1 MDDRIITI
9 RLYRFLSKN
18 ILLALFAFVGLVLF
32 TFLFITARQLSQDKT
47 VTRYVPISLEAFQPY
62 DPYYENKIYLQVP
75 EKIGFVLETLPNTQL
90 RYMETVLPNPNSM
103 YKFTFY
109 LEDTLVGEVSV
120 DTSTGKDVTE
130 LPASVVEHGFTRV
143 LVTPVRGRY
152 FYISYINFITEYDD
166 NAVLKTYPER
176 GFSAV
181 YHSGGAGDPHNIT
194 GIIAYLDGFAG
205 GTLTLTAG
213 AIGVLPVELVSV
225 SNGRSR
231 LAFAAGTI
239 LQPVKDNPGDLTAY
253 TFEGVD
259 PSFTAD
265 PQALALTYRY
275 TDDGIERSAPVYPF
289 KRRYDEVFNGTLIRE
304 TDTTPDFPFINVGED
319 EITFDGT
326 TIQIDKPLILP
337 KGKTVVF
344 QPGQTIDLSDGA
356 FILSY
361 SPLSAVGTEAAPI
374 TVHSS
379 DGTGQ
384 GLVVIK
390 PGDMSRLAHVVFDNL
405 SNPASGIWFL
415 TGAVTFYESDVEITH
430 TSFRNNRSE
439 DALHVLRST
448 FSVDD
453 CLFFNT
459 FADAFDSDFSQGRIT
474 NSTFEHTGND
484 GLDFSTSTVSAEGIQ
499 FTDIGDK
506 GVSSGENSTLTLKDI
521 TVNGAVIGITSKDF
535 STITG
540 DSIEVSNVEIGF
552 ALYQK
557 KPEFGP
563 AKIDLTGARI
573 YGAVGLDY
581 LIQDGSELM
590 LNGDTVIPRA
600 KKKEAVILD
609 KLIAGEKI
617 EW

>member
-1 MDDRIITI
+1 MKDLTLSIK
-9 RLYRFLSKN
+9 LYRFIRKN
-18 ILLALFAFVGLVLF
+18 LLPALFAFTGLVLF
-32 TFLFITARQLSQDKT
+32 AVLFITARQLSQDKAL
-47 VTRYVPISLEAFQPY
+47 TRYAPISLESFQPY
-62 DPYYENKIYLQVP
+62 DPYFENKIYLP
-75 EKIGFVLETLPNTQL
+75 IPDKTGFVLETAPTTQL
-90 RYMETVLPNPNSM
+90 KYMETVLTSPNSM

-130 LPASVVEHGFTRV
+130 LPPAVVERGFTRV
-143 LVTPVRGRY
+143 LVSPVRGRN
-152 FYISYINFITEYDD
+152 FFISYINFIAEYDD
-166 NAVLKTYPER
+166 NAVLKTYPAK
-176 GFSAV
+176 GSTAV
-181 YHSGGAGDPHNIT
+181 YDSQETGDPHNIT
-194 GIIAYLDGFAG
+194 GAIAYLDDFAG
-205 GTLTLTAG
+205 GTLSLTAG
-213 AIGVLPVELVSV
+213 ASGALPVELVSV

-231 LAFAAGTI
+231 LAFTAGTT
-239 LQPVKDNPGDLTAY
+239 LQPVEDNPGELQPF

-259 PSFTAD
+259 PAFTAD
-265 PQALALTYRY
+265 PQALTLTYRY
-275 TDDGIERSAPVYPF
+275 TDDGIKRTAPVYPF

-304 TDTTPDFPFINVGED
+304 TDTTADFPFVSVGEN

-344 QPGQTIDLSDGA
+344 QPGQTIDLSNGA

-361 SPLSAVGTEAAPI
+361 SPLSSVGTEAEPI
-374 TVHSS
+374 TVRSS

-390 PGDMSRLAHVVFDNL
+390 PEGKSMLAHVVFDNL
-405 SNPASGIWFL
+405 SNPVSGIWFL

-448 FSVDD
+448 FLIDD
-453 CLFFNT
+453 CQFSNT

-474 NSTFEHTGND
+474 NSVFEHTGND
-484 GLDFSTSTVSAEGIQ
+484 GLDFSTSTVTADGIQ

-506 GVSSGENSTLTLKDI
+506 GVSSGENSTLSLKNI

-573 YGAVGLDY
+573 YGAIGLDY
-581 LIQDGSELM
+581 LIQDGSELR
-590 LNGDTVIPRA
+590 LNDQLIIPRA

-617 EW
+617 QW